1 MAVESREMSLLPEL
15 FEHCHGISTSAQE
28 TNAEMSEIV
37 FQFGETFI
45 GKTEVAGIKIIGS
58 YHRIFIDPQ
67 SQHWTTR
74 CSRRERRVILYT

>member
-1 MAVESREMSLLPEL
+1 MGLLPEL
-15 FEHCHGISTSAQE
+15 FEHSHGIATSAQE

-67 SQHWTTR
+67 SQHGTTR
-74 CSRRERRVILYT
+74 CSRRERRVVFHT

>member
-1 MAVESREMSLLPEL
+1 MSLLPEL
-15 FEHCHGISTSAQE
+15 FEHSYGIATSAQE

-45 GKTEVAGIKIIGS
+45 GKTEVARIEIIGS

-67 SQHWTTR
+67 SQDGTTR
-74 CSRRERRVILYT
+74 CRSREGCVVFHS